1 MRFILPAFL
10 ILLLGS
16 CSGGGGADNYSDAP
30 VADTLT
36 LHSALLTIADLP
48 ESGASIVEIASP
60 WDSTAAL
67 ARFALVPA
75 DSVIPANLPDGL
87 SVVRTPLTRAAVFS
101 GVHTSALAELGAIDA
116 LSAVADGQYFAPS
129 DTVTSLLAAGKV
141 SDVGASTSPSLEKL
155 IAARPQAVLLSPM
168 QGQQLP
174 ALPPGA
180 IAIPMADYMETSPI
194 GRAEW
199 ILLIGKLFGKG
210 EEAAAI
216 LDRVINDYADLNL
229 KATLTSTRPTVITE
243 TEYSGTWYV
252 PAGESYMSRMIS
264 DAGARTPWSETQGTG
279 SLALNMERVLADGS
293 DADFWLIRTYGAPSL
308 ASLKAANPLNTHF
321 KAYKT
326 GGVYGCDTSVSPIFN
341 DIAFHPERILADM
354 IAIFHPEALPEHEAR
369 YYHRVE

>member
-16 CSGGGGADNYSDAP
+16 CSGSGTDNYSDAP
-30 VADTLT
+30 EADTLT

-75 DSVIPANLPDGL
+75 DSVIPANLPAGL

-129 DTVTSLLAAGKV
+129 DTVASLLAAGKV

-210 EEAAAI
+210 QEAAAI